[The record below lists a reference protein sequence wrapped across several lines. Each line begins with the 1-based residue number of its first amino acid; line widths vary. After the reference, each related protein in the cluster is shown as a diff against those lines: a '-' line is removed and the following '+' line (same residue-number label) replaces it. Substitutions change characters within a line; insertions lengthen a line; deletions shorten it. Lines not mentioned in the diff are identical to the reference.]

1 MTDLAERLRAEATQS
16 VPAEVA
22 QLALTVAARHPG
34 ARAVVYY
41 GSTLRTG
48 GLIGEMLDFY
58 LIVDSYRPAYRTRSM
73 AAANRLLPPNV
84 FPIAAD
90 GLLAK
95 YAVLDWRD
103 LKRLT
108 RADAATVS
116 VWARFCQ
123 PVRIAWSA
131 SPVAVER
138 VVGALERSVLTMLH
152 CALPMADTGDPL
164 ALWRTGLT
172 LTYAAELRAERG
184 GRADLVVD
192 AAPER
197 YRALALDGG
206 RALGW
211 TVRDGFIQAQGAGRA
226 QEGRRWA
233 RRRRA
238 GKALTLLRLAKASV
252 TFGGGI
258 DYLASKIE
266 RHSGTPV
273 RLRPWQRRLPLLG
286 ALWLLPSLI
295 RAGAVR

>member
-1 MTDLAERLRAEATQS
+1 MTALFERLRVEATQAVS
-16 VPAEVA
+16 DAVGRLAE
-22 QLALTVAARHPG
+22 TIAARHGG
-34 ARAVVYY
+34 AGAVLYY

-48 GLIGEMLDFY
+48 RLADEMLDFY
-58 LIVDSYRPAYRTRSM
+58 LIVDTYREAYDTPAM
-73 AAANRLLPPNV
+73 AAANRLVPPNV
-84 FPIAAD
+84 FPIADD
-90 GLLAK
+90 GLMAK

-103 LKRLT
+103 LDRLT

-131 SPVAVER
+131 SPKAVER
-138 VVGALERSVLTMLH
+138 VVEALEQSVLTMLR
-152 CALPMADTGDPL
+152 CAAPMAATGDPL

-172 LTYAAELRAERG
+172 LTYGAELRAERG

-192 AAPER
+192 DAPDR
-197 YRALALDGG
+197 YRALALDGT
-206 RALGW
+206 RELGW
-211 TVRDGFIQAQGAGRA
+211 PVADGLIQMPGTDRA
-226 QEGRRWA
+226 EEARRWA

-238 GKALTLLRLAKASV
+238 GKALTLLRLAKATA

>member
-1 MTDLAERLRAEATQS
+1 MTALAARLRAEATQA
-16 VPAEVA
+16 VPEEVGR
-22 QLALTVAARHPG
+22 LAGIIAARHGG
-34 ARAVVYY
+34 AGAVVYY

-48 GLIGEMLDFY
+48 RLADEMLDFY
-58 LIVDSYRPAYRTRSM
+58 LIVDSYRAAYRTRSM
-73 AAANRLLPPNV
+73 AAANRLVPPNV
-84 FPIAAD
+84 FPIVAE

-103 LKRLT
+103 LQRLT
-108 RADAATVS
+108 GADAATVS

-131 SPVAVER
+131 SPGAADR
-138 VVGALERSVLTMLH
+138 VVEALERSVLTMLR
-152 CALPMADTGDPL
+152 CAAPMETTGDPL

-172 LTYAAELRAERG
+172 LTYGAELRAERG

-192 AAPER
+192 DAPDR
-197 YRALALDGG
+197 YRALALEGA

-211 TVRDGFIQAQGAGRA
+211 SVTDGLIKAQAADRA
-226 QEGRRWA
+226 EEARRWA

-238 GKALTLLRLAKASV
+238 GKALTLLRLAKATA
-252 TFGGGI
+252 TFGDGI

-266 RHSGTPV
+266 RHSGVPV